1 MLELPCRQINPVIL
15 LGQALKES
23 EVSWLD
29 GYK

>member
-1 MLELPCRQINPVIL
+1 MLELPYRQSNPVIF
-15 LGQALKES
+15 LGQMLKES